1 MKTFG
6 MDNFKLDIYIIDT
19 TGMVYSKISAIT
31 LCLEQYYIF
40 NLNPS
45 PHSIKV
51 AGYNPIVEFT
61 KEHIASIKKANS
73 KPVYVYKDK
82 TLLYEAT
89 SATELIKETN
99 ISHSTVTNSLKNPK
113 KKVFEVLN
121 VSHISPTPDIK
132 IKNLDAQT
140 LKEIINKYSTV
151 GKRTSLEVSLTLIDH
166 ASNKTCTF
174 SNSSVKI

>member
-1 MKTFG
+1 

-19 TGMVYSKISAIT
+19 TGMVYSKIRAIT

-45 PHSIKV
+45 LNSIKV
-51 AGYNPIVEFT
+51 AGSNPIVEFT

-82 TLLYEAT
+82 TLLYDAT

-99 ISHSTVTNSLKNPK
+99 ISHSTVTNSLKNTK
-113 KKVFEVLN
+113 KKY
-121 VSHISPTPDIK
+121 
-132 IKNLDAQT
+132 
-140 LKEIINKYSTV
+140 LK
-151 GKRTSLEVSLTLIDH
+151 
-166 ASNKTCTF
+166 F
-174 SNSSVKI
+174 